1 MSINSSPS
9 VSSCSSLSS
18 SSSSPLPLTSRF
30 IPDIL
35 CGCIPYLKIN
45 ELAQC
50 SLISSRFNQ
59 ITAAPHLWT
68 CQISPQI
75 LVSDKRSFVLEVL
88 KIWMGNEM
96 SAQKGS
102 IKNKNYDWRKTGE
115 LLLNYIALK
124 GNPRELINFISYDCD
139 FSEVGRCWSVFHLI
153 YFAIAESESVSLM
166 AQKLKT
172 YLKEMIEEDNFD
184 LSKQDLI
191 YKPHLD
197 DLNCRLLARFEL
209 STSERTQLL
218 ISASMQENYE
228 VMKLML
234 KGGADLNKSAG
245 VINHLMLKSVY
256 YWNVEENPTLYLT
269 PSQWTTM
276 FALASNNQAAA
287 RALEML
293 SFLQAEGIDQLAQE
307 MLEQLPSN
315 APVRI
320 AKLTK
325 LMAEYLGSGLFTID
339 ATKEALTMIASR
351 WLSNKGKFNNR
362 AVIMALND
370 NPQLIDFQISRGVS
384 LWAAAVKAGN
394 TELIEKFSNLSSV
407 NKKQ

>member
-1 MSINSSPS
+1 MSVNSSPS
-9 VSSCSSLSS
+9 VSLCSSLSS

-35 CGCIPYLKIN
+35 CGCISYLKIE
-45 ELAQC
+45 ELALC
-50 SLISSRFNQ
+50 SLISPRSNQ
-59 ITAAPHLWT
+59 ITAAPRLWT
-68 CQISPQI
+68 CQISPQL

-88 KIWMGNEM
+88 KIWMGDEM

-102 IKNKNYDWRKTGE
+102 IKNKNYDWQKTGE

-139 FSEVGRCWSVFHLI
+139 FSQVRRCWSVFHLI
-153 YFAIAESESVSLM
+153 YFAIAESESVSLV
-166 AQKLKT
+166 AQKLKAS
-172 YLKEMIEEDNFD
+172 LKEMIEAGNFD

-197 DLNCRLLARFEL
+197 DLNCRLLVRFEL
-209 STSERTQLL
+209 SSSECTQLL
-218 ISASMQENYE
+218 ISASIQENYE

-234 KGGADLNKSAG
+234 KGGADLNRSAG

-256 YWNVEENPTLYLT
+256 CWNVEENPTLYLT

-276 FALASNNQAAA
+276 FALASDNQAAA

-293 SFLQAEGIDQLAQE
+293 SFLQAEGIDQLAQK
-307 MLEQLPSN
+307 MLEQLPSD

-351 WLSNKGKFNNR
+351 WPSAKGKFNNR
-362 AVIMALND
+362 AVIIALND
-370 NPQLIDFQISRGVS
+370 NPQLINFHISRGVS
-384 LWAAAVKAGN
+384 LWAAAAKAGN
-394 TELIEKFSNLSSV
+394 QELIEKFP
-407 NKKQ
+407 K